1 MKERFLQLS
10 RREQIMLIVGGLF
23 LTLILLVRLIGWPLL
38 SHVDRL
44 HEDIDTEVELIE
56 WMEPRIARLPKGSA
70 SGEPVKKSVS
80 QLERSLKKQGMQ
92 GYITHLAVG
101 DHQTVNITLTGVPI
115 PVLLSW
121 QDTQFALGW
130 QLEHATLTP
139 APKTG
144 TGDIVM
150 VLK

>member
-10 RREQIMLIVGGLF
+10 RREQIMLMVGSIFLLGVGL
-23 LTLILLVRLIGWPLL
+23 IRLIWWPLL
-38 SHVDRL
+38 SHIDRL

-56 WMEPRIARLPKGSA
+56 WMEPRIARLPKGATSR
-70 SGEPVKKSVS
+70 EPVKKSVS
-80 QLERSLKKQGMQ
+80 QLERSLKKQGLQ
-92 GYITHLAVG
+92 AYIKHLAVG
-101 DHQTVNITLTGVPI
+101 DDQAVNITLSAAPL
-115 PVLLSW
+115 PLLLTW
-121 QDTQFALGW
+121 QDTQIALGW
-130 QLEHATLTP
+130 QIEQATLTP

>member
-10 RREQIMLIVGGLF
+10 RREQIMLVLGGVF
-23 LTLILLVRLIGWPLL
+23 LVAVLLIKGIWWPLY
-38 SHVDRL
+38 SSIGRL

-56 WMEPRIARLPKGSA
+56 WMGPRVARLPQGGVK
-70 SGEPVKKSVS
+70 GEPAKKSVS
-80 QLERSLKKQGMQ
+80 QLERSLKKQGLQ

-101 DHQTVNITLTGVPI
+101 DNHAVNITLTGVPI
-115 PVLLSW
+115 PSLLTW
-121 QDTQFALGW
+121 QDAQLALGW

-139 APKTG
+139 GPKTG

>member
-10 RREQIMLIVGGLF
+10 RREQIMLIAGAAFLVGL
-23 LTLILLVRLIGWPLL
+23 LLVRGIWWPLL
-38 SHVDRL
+38 SHIDRL

-56 WMEPRIARLPKGSA
+56 WMEPRIARLPKGST
-70 SGEPVKKSVS
+70 SREPVTKSVS

-101 DHQTVNITLTGVPI
+101 DNQAVNITLVGVPI
-115 PVLLSW
+115 PVLLTW

-130 QLEHATLTP
+130 QLEHVTLTP
-139 APKTG
+139 GPKTG
-144 TGDIVM
+144 TGDITM